1 MFALFLVFVCLFL
14 INVSLCEKQIG
25 RTSEGGSKRE
35 EVEVFPVKWLREG
48 PRALWMAAK
57 KKKRKEK
64 NNLFENLEKYKQVTG
79 DYTKTIESE

>member
-1 MFALFLVFVCLFL
+1 MV
-14 INVSLCEKQIG
+14 ER
-25 RTSEGGSKRE
+25 RTQSFMDGS
-35 EVEVFPVKWLREG
+35 
-48 PRALWMAAK
+48 K